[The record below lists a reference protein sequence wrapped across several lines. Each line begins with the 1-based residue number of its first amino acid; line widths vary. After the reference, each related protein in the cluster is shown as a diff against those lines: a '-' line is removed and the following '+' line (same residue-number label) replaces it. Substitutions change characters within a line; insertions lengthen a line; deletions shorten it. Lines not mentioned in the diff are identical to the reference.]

1 MPESSDACNRGQTQT
16 HHAHTDTHLCKLN
29 LLLTSLTQISHILCD
44 FLYTYS
50 AAHAQ
55 KDARAHGTDK
65 CVASRQNG
73 AAGWTAPLSVTK
85 TAPLLIV
92 PFPSRGHGMRWDVLF
107 CCGGAGGSPNRPS
120 VERKP
125 KPGLLYYLTRPNQQT
140 RSEGF
145 GSGKRK
151 HHTAAKKQRSG
162 SCVSDVYSFAYM

>member
-1 MPESSDACNRGQTQT
+1 MHATGGRRKHITRTQT
-16 HHAHTDTHLCKLN
+16 HTYASLICYSLLWPKSVTSCATSCAH
-29 LLLTSLTQISHILCD
+29 
-44 FLYTYS
+44 S

-125 KPGLLYYLTRPNQQT
+125 KPGPLYYLTRPNQQT
-140 RSEGF
+140 CSEGF
-145 GSGKRK
+145 GSGRRK
-151 HHTAAKKQRSG
+151 HHTAAKKQCSG
-162 SCVSDVYSFAYM
+162 SRVSDVYSFAYM